1 MFTAGPLF
9 CHRCVFLP
17 RAEHAER
24 EMQEELDA
32 AAVEAV
38 KAKILGMM
46 KLRHIGPAK
55 QVLYRDPG
63 LPKLRMVMEPKDYT
77 FWRWLNIPIIT

>member
-1 MFTAGPLF
+1 MFTAGPPF
-9 CHRCVFLP
+9 CHRCLFLP

-55 QVLYRDPG
+55 QVIRDPG
-63 LPKLRMVMEPKDYT
+63 LPKLRMVMEPKDYA
-77 FWRWLNIPIIT
+77 FWR